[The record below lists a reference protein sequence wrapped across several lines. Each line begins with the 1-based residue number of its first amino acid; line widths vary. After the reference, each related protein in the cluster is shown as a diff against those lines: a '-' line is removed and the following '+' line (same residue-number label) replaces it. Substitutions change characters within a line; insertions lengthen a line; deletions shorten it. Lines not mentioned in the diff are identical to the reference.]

1 MRTALWWA
9 VGIAAA
15 AGLAA
20 GAWLS
25 HPAGPIVPAMTEPST
40 MPARAAPAPPP
51 PKPGDPMPA
60 FTLPDLDGMP
70 VVFPARFLG
79 RPLLINVW
87 ASWCAPCIE
96 EMPELA
102 RFAADHADN
111 GPQVVGVALDTHEA
125 VLDFLGN
132 VPVYYPIVL
141 DTPGPGDAGAKLGNV
156 QGLLP
161 YSVLVDARGRIVKQ
175 KLGPFK
181 AGEIESW
188 TESTAGPSDPA
199 DLH

>member
-1 MRTALWWA
+1 MGRALWWA
-9 VGIAAA
+9 TGIAAA

-20 GAWLS
+20 GAWFTR
-25 HPAGPIVPAMTEPST
+25 PASIPAMSDPS
-40 MPARAAPAPPP
+40 PLSPPPAPAVQQAAR
-51 PKPGDPMPA
+51 PGELLPA

-70 VVFPARFLG
+70 VRFPDRFKG
-79 RPLLINVW
+79 KPLLINVW
-87 ASWCAPCIE
+87 ASWCGPCIE

-102 RFAADHADN
+102 RFSAKHADN
-111 GPQVVGVALDTHEA
+111 GPQVVGLALDTHEA

-141 DTPGPGDAGAKLGNV
+141 ETPGPADASVRLGNT

-161 YSVLVDARGRIVKQ
+161 YSVLVDAEGRIVRQ

-181 AGEIESW
+181 AGEIEAW
-188 TESTAGPSDPA
+188 AKLDDAER
-199 DLH
+199 

>member
-1 MRTALWWA
+1 MRRAVWWVA
-9 VGIAAA
+9 GIAAA
-15 AGLAA
+15 AGLSA

-25 HPAGPIVPAMTEPST
+25 RPATPPLPSMST
-40 MPARAAPAPPP
+40 PSAPLKSATPVQGVRVGELMPS
-51 PKPGDPMPA
+51 

-70 VVFPARFLG
+70 VKFPDQFKG
-79 RPLLINVW
+79 KPLLINVW

-102 RFAADHADN
+102 RFAARHADT
-111 GPQVVGVALDTHEA
+111 GPQVVGLALDTPEA

-132 VPVYYPIVL
+132 VPVYYPIVIE
-141 DTPGPGDAGAKLGNV
+141 TPGPQDASVKLGNS

-161 YSVLVDARGRIVKQ
+161 YSVLIDAQGRVLKQ

-181 AGEIESW
+181 AGEIDAW
-188 TESTAGPSDPA
+188 VAGFEPA
-199 DLH
+199 ATQ

>member
-1 MRTALWWA
+1 MRRAVWWVA
-9 VGIAAA
+9 GIAAA
-15 AGLAA
+15 AGLSA

-25 HPAGPIVPAMTEPST
+25 RPATPPLPSMSTPSAPLKSAMPVQGVRVGELMPS
-40 MPARAAPAPPP
+40 
-51 PKPGDPMPA
+51 

-70 VVFPARFLG
+70 VKFPDQFKG
-79 RPLLINVW
+79 KPLLINVW

-102 RFAADHADN
+102 RFAARHADT
-111 GPQVVGVALDTHEA
+111 GPQVVGLALDTPEA

-132 VPVYYPIVL
+132 VPVYYPIVIE
-141 DTPGPGDAGAKLGNV
+141 TPGPQDASVKLGNS

-161 YSVLVDARGRIVKQ
+161 YSVLVDAQGRVLKQ

-181 AGEIESW
+181 VGEIDAW
-188 TESTAGPSDPA
+188 VAGVEPA
-199 DLH
+199 AKQ

>member
-1 MRTALWWA
+1 MRRAVWWVA
-9 VGIAAA
+9 GIAAA
-15 AGLAA
+15 AGLSA

-25 HPAGPIVPAMTEPST
+25 RPATPPLPSMST
-40 MPARAAPAPPP
+40 PSAPLKAATPVQGVRVGKLMPS
-51 PKPGDPMPA
+51 

-70 VVFPARFLG
+70 VKFPDQFKG
-79 RPLLINVW
+79 KPLLINVW

-102 RFAADHADN
+102 RFAARHADT
-111 GPQVVGVALDTHEA
+111 GPQVVGLALDTPEA

-132 VPVYYPIVL
+132 VPVYYPIVIE
-141 DTPGPGDAGAKLGNV
+141 TPGPQDASVKLGNS

-161 YSVLVDARGRIVKQ
+161 YSVLVDAQGRVLKQ

-181 AGEIESW
+181 VGEIDAW
-188 TESTAGPSDPA
+188 VAGVEPA
-199 DLH
+199 AKQ

>member
-1 MRTALWWA
+1 MRRALWWV

-15 AGLAA
+15 AGLSA
-20 GAWLS
+20 GAWLTR
-25 HPAGPIVPAMTEPST
+25 PATPPLPSMSTPSAPLRSATPVQGVQIGELVPS
-40 MPARAAPAPPP
+40 
-51 PKPGDPMPA
+51 

-70 VVFPARFLG
+70 VPFPERFKG
-79 RPLLINVW
+79 KPLLINVW

-102 RFAADHADN
+102 RFAARHADD
-111 GPQVVGVALDTHEA
+111 GPQVVGLALDTPDA

-132 VPVYYPIVL
+132 VPVYYPIVIE
-141 DTPGPGDAGAKLGNV
+141 TPGPNDASVKLGNS

-161 YSVLVDARGRIVKQ
+161 YSVLIDAQGRVLKQ

-181 AGEIESW
+181 AGEIDAW
-188 TESTAGPSDPA
+188 VADVGPTAEK
-199 DLH
+199 

>member
-1 MRTALWWA
+1 MRRAVWWVA
-9 VGIAAA
+9 GIAAA
-15 AGLAA
+15 AGLSA

-25 HPAGPIVPAMTEPST
+25 RPATPPLPSMSTPSAPLKSAMPVQGVRVGELMPS
-40 MPARAAPAPPP
+40 
-51 PKPGDPMPA
+51 

-70 VVFPARFLG
+70 VKFPEQFKG
-79 RPLLINVW
+79 KPLLINVW

-102 RFAADHADN
+102 RFAARHADS
-111 GPQVVGVALDTHEA
+111 GPQVVGLALDTPDA

-132 VPVYYPIVL
+132 VPVYYPTVIE
-141 DTPGPGDAGAKLGNV
+141 TPGPNDASVKLGNS

-161 YSVLVDARGRIVKQ
+161 YSVLIDAQGRVLKQ

-181 AGEIESW
+181 VGEIDTW
-188 TESTAGPSDPA
+188 VKDTQAAPRP
-199 DLH
+199 

>member
-1 MRTALWWA
+1 MRRAVWWVA
-9 VGIAAA
+9 GIAAA
-15 AGLAA
+15 AGLSA

-25 HPAGPIVPAMTEPST
+25 RPATPPLPSMST
-40 MPARAAPAPPP
+40 PSAPLESTTPVQAIRVGELMPS
-51 PKPGDPMPA
+51 

-70 VVFPARFLG
+70 VKFPDQFKG
-79 RPLLINVW
+79 KPLLINVW

-102 RFAADHADN
+102 RFAARHADT
-111 GPQVVGVALDTHEA
+111 GPQVVGLALDTPEA

-132 VPVYYPIVL
+132 VPVYYPIVIE
-141 DTPGPGDAGAKLGNV
+141 TPGPNDASVKLGNS

-161 YSVLVDARGRIVKQ
+161 YSVLIDAQGRVLKQ

-181 AGEIESW
+181 AGEIDAWVTNVEPVV
-188 TESTAGPSDPA
+188 TQ
-199 DLH
+199 

>member
-1 MRTALWWA
+1 MRRAVWWVA
-9 VGIAAA
+9 GIAAA
-15 AGLAA
+15 AGLSA

-25 HPAGPIVPAMTEPST
+25 RPATPPLPSMST
-40 MPARAAPAPPP
+40 PSAPLKSATPVQGVRVGELMPS
-51 PKPGDPMPA
+51 

-70 VVFPARFLG
+70 VKFPDQFKG
-79 RPLLINVW
+79 KPLLINVW

-102 RFAADHADN
+102 RFAARHADT
-111 GPQVVGVALDTHEA
+111 GPQVVGLALDTPEA

-132 VPVYYPIVL
+132 VPVYYPIVIE
-141 DTPGPGDAGAKLGNV
+141 TPGPQDASVKLGNS

-161 YSVLVDARGRIVKQ
+161 YSVLVDAQGRVLKQ

-181 AGEIESW
+181 AGEIDAW
-188 TESTAGPSDPA
+188 VAGVEPA
-199 DLH
+199 ATQ

>member
-1 MRTALWWA
+1 MRRAVWWVA
-9 VGIAAA
+9 GIAAA
-15 AGLAA
+15 AGLSA

-25 HPAGPIVPAMTEPST
+25 RPATPPLPSMST
-40 MPARAAPAPPP
+40 PSAPLKSATPVQGVRVGELMPS
-51 PKPGDPMPA
+51 

-70 VVFPARFLG
+70 VKFPDQFKVK
-79 RPLLINVW
+79 PLLINVW

-102 RFAADHADN
+102 RFAARHADT
-111 GPQVVGVALDTHEA
+111 GPQVVGLALDTPEA

-132 VPVYYPIVL
+132 VPVYYPIVIE
-141 DTPGPGDAGAKLGNV
+141 TPGPQDASVKLGNS

-161 YSVLVDARGRIVKQ
+161 YSVLIDAQGRVLKQ

-181 AGEIESW
+181 AGEIDAW
-188 TESTAGPSDPA
+188 VAGFEPA
-199 DLH
+199 ATQ

>member
-1 MRTALWWA
+1 MRRALWWVA
-9 VGIAAA
+9 GIAAA

-25 HPAGPIVPAMTEPST
+25 RPAPVLPMSAPST
-40 MPARAAPAPPP
+40 APLPTPSVPVA
-51 PKPGDPMPA
+51 KPGDLLPA
-60 FTLPDLDGMP
+60 FTLLDLDGMP
-70 VVFPARFLG
+70 VRLPDQFRG
-79 RPLLINVW
+79 KPLLINVW
-87 ASWCAPCIE
+87 ASWCAPCVE

-102 RFAADHADN
+102 RFAAKHADN
-111 GPQVVGVALDTHEA
+111 GPQVVGLALDTHEA

-141 DTPGPGDAGAKLGNV
+141 ETPGPADASVRLGNT

-161 YSVLVDARGRIVKQ
+161 YSVLIDADGRVVKQ

-181 AGEIESW
+181 PGEIENW
-188 TESTAGPSDPA
+188 ATTP
-199 DLH
+199 

>member
-1 MRTALWWA
+1 MRAASWWVA
-9 VGIAAA
+9 GIAAA

-25 HPAGPIVPAMTEPST
+25 RPAGPAIPAMTEPST
-40 MPARAAPAPPP
+40 APVAAAAAPLLA
-51 PKPGDPMPA
+51 PGDPMPA

-70 VVFPARFLG
+70 MQFPGRFLG

-102 RFAADHADN
+102 RFAARHADD
-111 GPQVVGVALDTHEA
+111 GPQVVGLALDTHEA

-141 DTPGPGDAGAKLGNV
+141 ETPGPADVSVRLGNS

-161 YSVLVDARGRIVKQ
+161 YSVLVDAQGRVVKQ

-181 AGEIESW
+181 AGEIEEW
-188 TESTAGPSDPA
+188 AELDDAP
-199 DLH
+199 

>member
-1 MRTALWWA
+1 MRRAVWWVA
-9 VGIAAA
+9 GIAAA
-15 AGLAA
+15 AGLSA

-25 HPAGPIVPAMTEPST
+25 RPATPPLPSMST
-40 MPARAAPAPPP
+40 PPAPLKSATPVQDVRV
-51 PKPGDPMPA
+51 GELMPS

-70 VVFPARFLG
+70 VKFPDQFKG
-79 RPLLINVW
+79 KPLLINVW

-102 RFAADHADN
+102 RFAARHADT
-111 GPQVVGVALDTHEA
+111 GPQVVGLALDTPEA

-132 VPVYYPIVL
+132 VPVYYPIVIE
-141 DTPGPGDAGAKLGNV
+141 TPGPQDASVKLGNS

-161 YSVLVDARGRIVKQ
+161 YSVLVDAQGRVLKQ

-181 AGEIESW
+181 AGEIDAW
-188 TESTAGPSDPA
+188 VAGFEPA
-199 DLH
+199 ATQ

>member
-1 MRTALWWA
+1 MRRAVWWVA
-9 VGIAAA
+9 GIAAA
-15 AGLAA
+15 AGLSA

-25 HPAGPIVPAMTEPST
+25 RP
-40 MPARAAPAPPP
+40 AAPPLPSMSTPSAPL
-51 PKPGDPMPA
+51 KSAMPVQGVRVGELMPS

-70 VVFPARFLG
+70 VKFPDQFKG
-79 RPLLINVW
+79 KPLLINVW

-102 RFAADHADN
+102 RFAARHADT
-111 GPQVVGVALDTHEA
+111 GPQVVGLALDRPEA

-132 VPVYYPIVL
+132 VPVYYPIVIEA
-141 DTPGPGDAGAKLGNV
+141 PGPQDASVKLGNS

-161 YSVLVDARGRIVKQ
+161 YSVLVDAQGRVLKQ

-181 AGEIESW
+181 AGEIDAW
-188 TESTAGPSDPA
+188 VAGVGPTAKQ
-199 DLH
+199 

>member
-1 MRTALWWA
+1 MRRAVWWVA
-9 VGIAAA
+9 GIAAA
-15 AGLAA
+15 AGLSA

-25 HPAGPIVPAMTEPST
+25 RPATPPLPSMST
-40 MPARAAPAPPP
+40 PSAPLKSATPVQGVRVGELMPS
-51 PKPGDPMPA
+51 

-70 VVFPARFLG
+70 VKFPDQFKG
-79 RPLLINVW
+79 KPLLINVW

-102 RFAADHADN
+102 RFAARHADT
-111 GPQVVGVALDTHEA
+111 GPQVVGLALDTPEA

-132 VPVYYPIVL
+132 VPVYYPIVIE
-141 DTPGPGDAGAKLGNV
+141 TPGPQDASVKLGNS

-161 YSVLVDARGRIVKQ
+161 YSVLVDAQGRVLKQ

-181 AGEIESW
+181 VGEIDAW
-188 TESTAGPSDPA
+188 VAGVEPA
-199 DLH
+199 AKQ